1 MISTKKSHAVAWLFF
16 VLSYMGFILDI
27 VCGIYAVDAFFG
39 QADLATTL
47 YVLER
52 LEAEY
57 KSNKNCD

>member
-39 QADLATTL
+39 QADLATICT
-47 YVLER
+47 
-52 LEAEY
+52 
-57 KSNKNCD
+57 C

>member
-1 MISTKKSHAVAWLFF
+1 M
-16 VLSYMGFILDI
+16 LSRGSFLYCLIWGFSWIWCATTTD
-27 VCGIYAVDAFFG
+27 VFFG

-57 KSNKNCD
+57 KSKALRVKTAIK